1 MLIKIDVDSDQYKRI
16 QNLINDRKYE
26 DIHQFIKIAINNQIQ
41 EEQSSESENNEI
53 QSESIG
59 DRVQEIIQE
68 RQEELAKLLGAVPL
82 EKSEIEPEHEE
93 LISNFYN
100 RFFPVKLVVS
110 TVARLMVQKKTWIE
124 LSEVQEDASKFA
136 ESVSAML
143 QDIEEMA
150 KLPRNEK
157 LSTGLPMTKA
167 EYIGWKGGMRRKK
180 EAKYQSSKVRF
191 MEQFVGRPVGVHN
204 FKGAS
209 FSMGLIG
216 VKFVGDT
223 CLVSL
228 TDNGKEFALIENPI
242 IDMKKYD
249 YLFSDKEIKLIY
261 KKIISRFPLEYKL
274 VNSIIDKL
282 TKEGSLRSSEIDPL
296 FKEEESKI
304 FKFYSSE
311 PQKLSQK
318 RKKDILVQARVG
330 TMGRLSELRI
340 VDWSIDKKG
349 VSNYNINKDVL
360 SVVNS

>member
-150 KLPRNEK
+150 KMC
-157 LSTGLPMTKA
+157 G
-167 EYIGWKGGMRRKK
+167 IGSIGYAK
-180 EAKYQSSKVRF
+180 EALLSLKRDYEDKNSALQIIEQGSK
-191 MEQFVGRPVGVHN
+191 
-204 FKGAS
+204 FKLNIRKEYLYLTES
-209 FSMGLIG
+209 L
-216 VKFVGDT
+216 
-223 CLVSL
+223 L
-228 TDNGKEFALIENPI
+228 TDSELDRPTQETLAVIAYKNPALQSEIIKIRGNGAYDHIKVLKELDFVVSEPTGRTKILKLTN
-242 IDMKKYD
+242 KFYD
-249 YLFSDKEIKLIY
+249 YFDVDE
-261 KKIISRFPLEYKL
+261 
-274 VNSIIDKL
+274 DQ
-282 TKEGSLRSSEIDPL
+282 LRSKLQDAPKNSLPENEINNETKVVTQD
-296 FKEEESKI
+296 E
-304 FKFYSSE
+304 
-311 PQKLSQK
+311 
-318 RKKDILVQARVG
+318 
-330 TMGRLSELRI
+330 T
-340 VDWSIDKKG
+340 
-349 VSNYNINKDVL
+349 SN
-360 SVVNS
+360 